1 MASDVKPTVLFV
13 HGNWHSPAH
22 FAPICDLFNK
32 AGYPTSCPRLASCDA
47 SPSVGP
53 YEDAASLLPELVK
66 LVEAQERDVIVVA
79 HSYGGVVATQAIT
92 EQFAKNVRG
101 MKGKRGGILRIVYLC
116 ALLPVEGETVMSQF
130 GVGPSD
136 PIPPHILLDVGCSQF
151 SIGEKL
157 RN

>member
-1 MASDVKPTVLFV
+1 MASDTKPTVLFV

-47 SPSVGP
+47 NPSVGP

-79 HSYGGVVATQAIT
+79 HSYGGVVATQAVT
-92 EQFAKNVRG
+92 KQYTKNVRG
-101 MKGKRGGILRIVYLC
+101 MQGKRGGILRIVYLC

-151 SIGEKL
+151 SIEA
-157 RN
+157 